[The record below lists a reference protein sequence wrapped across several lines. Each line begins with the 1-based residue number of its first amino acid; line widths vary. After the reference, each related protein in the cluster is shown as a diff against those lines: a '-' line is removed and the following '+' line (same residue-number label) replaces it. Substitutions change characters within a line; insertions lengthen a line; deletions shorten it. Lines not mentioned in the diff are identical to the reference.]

1 MTPDIYSNTNETEES
16 IKINK
21 EYSKAHTDYFFKQ
34 LEKTYRST
42 EKFFDF
48 LDENNLITENTSLID
63 ACCGC
68 GVNSIYVKKRFK
80 SHNIIGFDSQKK
92 FIDIGLEYLKKN
104 YKDQNNLNLQ
114 HLDLFNLTEEILYSK
129 RDGVFCMQTLML
141 FGDWRSFL
149 LNLSKINCDW
159 IALSSLFYEGKI
171 EVKQEFSELDDNG
184 ISQFNS
190 TYTILSIPVVENY
203 LKEIGFKKIKWREF
217 EIDIDLQRGD
227 INHIGTYTIPT
238 IDGKRMQKSG
248 PMSMPW
254 WFLIAEK

>member
-1 MTPDIYSNTNETEES
+1 MCSDQKFQMTSNIYSNTNETEES

-114 HLDLFNLTEEILYSK
+114 HLDLFNLTDEILSSK
-129 RDGVFCMQTLML
+129 RDCVFCMQTLML

-171 EVKQEFSELDDNG
+171 EV
-184 ISQFNS
+184 
-190 TYTILSIPVVENY
+190 
-203 LKEIGFKKIKWREF
+203 
-217 EIDIDLQRGD
+217 
-227 INHIGTYTIPT
+227 
-238 IDGKRMQKSG
+238 
-248 PMSMPW
+248 
-254 WFLIAEK
+254 